1 MTLAALPLPS
11 PRSQPLRGG
20 PTLRWGVVAPGTI
33 AGDFVHALHAHTD
46 QRVTAV
52 ASRSPERAAE
62 FAARHRVPTSY
73 GDYAQ
78 LYADPDVQIVY
89 VASPHSEHLRL
100 ALDAI
105 DAGKHVLIEKPI
117 GLSADQARTIRDR
130 ARSAGVFAMEAM
142 WARFIPRTDV
152 MLHLHEDGVLGEVGL
167 VTADLGFAAD
177 PAAGGRLFDPALG
190 GGALL
195 DLGVYPVWLSH
206 LWLGAPTSVSAQGT
220 LTASG
225 VDEQS
230 ALVLEHASGAQGL
243 LSTSIRVTSPGHAAV
258 SGTRG
263 RIELDAN
270 FVFPGGF
277 TVTDSA
283 GRRGRFEDAS
293 GLTHRDGMAWQAV
306 AVAKHVDDGL
316 TESPLH
322 PLQTTIDVMDV
333 LDQARRMLAAASA

>member
-1 MTLAALPLPS
+1 MSLTALPLPS

-20 PTLRWGVVAPGTI
+20 PTLRWGVAAPGAI
-33 AGDFVHALHAHTD
+33 AADFVHALHAHTD
-46 QRVTAV
+46 QRVAAV
-52 ASRSPERAAE
+52 ASRSPERAAA
-62 FAARHRVPTSY
+62 FAARHGIPTSY
-73 GDYAQ
+73 GDYGQ
-78 LYADPDVQIVY
+78 LYADSDVQIVY
-89 VASPHSEHLRL
+89 VASPHSEHLSL
-100 ALDAI
+100 ALGAI

-130 ARSAGVFAMEAM
+130 ARAAGVFAMEAM
-142 WARFIPRTDV
+142 WTRFVPRTDV
-152 MLHLHEDGVLGEVGL
+152 MMQLHEDGVLGEVRL

-177 PAAGGRLFDPALG
+177 PDAGGRLFDPALG

-206 LWLGAPTSVSAQGT
+206 LWLGVPVSITALGT

-230 ALVLEHASGAQGL
+230 ALVLSHRSGAQAL
-243 LSTSIRVTSPGHAAV
+243 LSTSIRVTSPGNAAI
-258 SGTRG
+258 SGTGG

-277 TVTDSA
+277 TVTDTS
-283 GRRGRFEDAS
+283 GRSGRFEDVS
-293 GLTHRDGMAWQAV
+293 GLTGREGMAWQAV
-306 AVAKHVDDGL
+306 AVAKHVADGL

-322 PLQTTIDVMDV
+322 PLQTTIDVMDI
-333 LDQARRMLAAASA
+333 LDEARRRLSAASA

>member
-20 PTLRWGVVAPGTI
+20 PTLRWGVAAPGAI
-33 AGDFVHALHAHTD
+33 AADFVHALHTHTD
-46 QRVTAV
+46 QRMVAV

-62 FAARHRVPTSY
+62 FAARHGIPTSY

-100 ALDAI
+100 ALGAI
-105 DAGKHVLIEKPI
+105 EAGKHVLIEKPI

-130 ARSAGVFAMEAM
+130 ARAAGVFAMEAM
-142 WARFIPRTDV
+142 WTQFVPRTDV
-152 MLHLHEDGVLGEVGL
+152 MMQLHEDGVLGDVGL

-177 PAAGGRLFDPALG
+177 PDAGGRLFDPALG

-206 LWLGAPTSVSAQGT
+206 LFLGAPSSITALGA

-230 ALVLEHASGAQGL
+230 ALVLEHASGAQAL
-243 LSTSIRVTSPGHAAV
+243 LSTSIRVTSPGAAAI
-258 SGTRG
+258 SGTSA

-277 TVTDSA
+277 TATDSA
-283 GRRGRFEDAS
+283 GRSGRFEDVS
-293 GLTHRDGMAWQAV
+293 GLTHREGMAWQAV

-316 TESPLH
+316 IESPLH
-322 PLQTTIDVMDV
+322 PLQATIDVLHVIDE
-333 LDQARRMLAAASA
+333 ARRVLSAASV